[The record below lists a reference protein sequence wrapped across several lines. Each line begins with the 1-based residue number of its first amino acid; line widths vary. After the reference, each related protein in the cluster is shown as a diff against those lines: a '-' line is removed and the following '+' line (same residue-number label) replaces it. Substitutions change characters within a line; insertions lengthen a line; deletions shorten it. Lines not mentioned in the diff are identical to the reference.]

1 MGAPVVVV
9 GVDGSERSV
18 HALVAAVRL
27 AAVTDSRIVAVHVVH
42 DHSLAAAAAAPVS
55 GAGALAVSDDE
66 LTDRCH
72 MDCELVLAGTHVD
85 WQFEVRRGAP
95 VTELVKAAADHDAIC
110 VTVGRS
116 PRRRFICGSR
126 STMEQLAH
134 RCDRPVLIV
143 PSQT

>member
-1 MGAPVVVV
+1 MVVV

-27 AAVTDSRIVAVHVVH
+27 AAVTGNRIVAVHVVH
-42 DHSLAAAAAAPVS
+42 DHSLAAAAPVS

-72 MDCELVLAGTHVD
+72 MDCELVLAGTDVD

-116 PRRRFICGSR
+116 PRRRSIRGSR
-126 STMEQLAH
+126 STMKHLVH

-143 PSQT
+143 PSQS